1 MKQIYIMLL
10 ALLTSI
16 AALAQNAEKL
26 YREGKIQYDKEK
38 YTEAIAKLKP
48 AAEQGHK
55 KAQYRMGR
63 IYSKGYGVPKDH
75 AKAVYWFEKSA
86 AQGHAKSQY
95 RLGKCYFKAK
105 GVKEDKAK
113 AKELILKAVNDKEH
127 GKDILAD
134 IKKDAKDGDDDAK
147 AILTLIGKK

>member
-1 MKQIYIMLL
+1 MMTL
-10 ALLTSI
+10 LLTVMLSL
-16 AALAQNAEKL
+16 AVLAQNAEKL
-26 YREGKIQYDKEK
+26 YKEGKILYDKEK

-63 IYSKGYGVPKDH
+63 IYSKGYGVAKDH

-95 RLGKCYFKAK
+95 RLAKCYMKAK

-113 AKELILKAVNDKEH
+113 AKELLLKAVNDKEH
-127 GKDILAD
+127 GADILAD
-134 IKKDAKDGDDDAK
+134 LKKDAKSGDDDAK
-147 AILTLIGKK
+147 AMLKLIGK

>member
-1 MKQIYIMLL
+1 MKRITTL
-10 ALLTSI
+10 LLTVMLSL

-26 YREGKIQYDKEK
+26 YKEGKILYDKEK

-63 IYSKGYGVPKDH
+63 IYQKGYGVPKDH
-75 AKAVYWFEKSA
+75 ARAVYWYEKAA

-95 RLGKCYFKAK
+95 RLAKCYMEAK
-105 GVKEDKAK
+105 GVREDKAK
-113 AKELILKAVNDKEH
+113 AKELLLKAVNDKEH

-134 IKKDAKDGDDDAK
+134 IKKDAKSGDDDAK
-147 AILTLIGKK
+147 AMLKLIGK